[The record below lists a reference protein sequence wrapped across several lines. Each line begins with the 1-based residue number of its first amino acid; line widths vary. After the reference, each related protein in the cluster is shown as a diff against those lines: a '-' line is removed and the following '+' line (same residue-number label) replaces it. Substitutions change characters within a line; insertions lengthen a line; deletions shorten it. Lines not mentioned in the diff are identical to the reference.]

1 MKRLENILGLETR
14 STSSPKTAPPD
25 VGDVLELFQS
35 IATSSG
41 RPLSARGEAGM
52 SGCTLDVRDEGL
64 LGAGVAED
72 LVSAI
77 PTETLAPAAPLP
89 VATS

>member
-1 MKRLENILGLETR
+1 MKRLENVLGLETR

-25 VGDVLELFQS
+25 VGDVLELFWS

-41 RPLSARGEAGM
+41 RPSSARGEAGM
-52 SGCTLDVRDEGL
+52 SGCTSDVRDEGL

-72 LVSAI
+72 LVSAM